1 MLVSCPY
8 CQKGYDVE
16 ESRGGQTI
24 QCAACCGEFI
34 IPYDNEPDKITPS
47 FVPQISLDSKK
58 SAQKLTQ
65 PTHKHCPMCG
75 EKILYV
81 AKKCRYCQTEL
92 NGTQVVERIN
102 RFAYILLG
110 LFFGNIG
117 IHNIYANQWWQFA
130 AHVILSIF
138 AIATLAIRL
147 ECFFVVQGINAI
159 AAILEICSDPNK
171 TTTNNK
177 VRKPANKKL
186 IMFANILCIIAGI
199 MILAL
204 LGHVIRFGFRYF

>member
-1 MLVSCPY
+1 MIILCPY
-8 CQKGYDVE
+8 CQQEYDIE
-16 ESRGGQTI
+16 DSRAGQTI
-24 QCAACCGEFI
+24 QCAMCSEEFSV
-34 IPYDNEPDKITPS
+34 PSENEPENNDLGFI
-47 FVPQISLDSKK
+47 PQISLDERKTIHK
-58 SAQKLTQ
+58 STQ

-75 EKILYV
+75 EKILYI

-138 AIATLAIRL
+138 AIATLAISL

-199 MILAL
+199 IILAL
-204 LGHVIRFGFRYF
+204 LGHVIRFGFKYF